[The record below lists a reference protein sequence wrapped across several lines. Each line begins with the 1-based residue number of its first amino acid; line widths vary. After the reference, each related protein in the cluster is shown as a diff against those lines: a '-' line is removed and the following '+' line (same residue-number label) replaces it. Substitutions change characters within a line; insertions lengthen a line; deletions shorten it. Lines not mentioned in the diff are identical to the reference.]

1 MPCGLT
7 LSVLLKVSR
16 LFHKENRRNTQKPT
30 VWLTNS
36 LNSSPTDLVLILL
49 VISSFSAPTC
59 LFESVFLK
67 YILWKSFLSEEFRK
81 SIASMLLLF
90 NDNLNHDFKYW
101 PTYALK
107 SMCTT
112 FYIDLS
118 YFRNL
123 YVGGLVVSQ
132 LRLIL
137 HMFCHYA
144 IMKLAQKTKVNLIN
158 VLKISW

>member
-1 MPCGLT
+1 M
-7 LSVLLKVSR
+7 KVY
-16 LFHKENRRNTQKPT
+16 F
-30 VWLTNS
+30 
-36 LNSSPTDLVLILL
+36 
-49 VISSFSAPTC
+49 
-59 LFESVFLK
+59 
-67 YILWKSFLSEEFRK
+67 SEEFWK
-81 SIASMLLLF
+81 SIASMLF

-101 PTYALK
+101 PSYALK

-144 IMKLAQKTKVNLIN
+144 IMKLAQKTMVNLIN
-158 VLKISW
+158 LLHHYPVKVSFVHCEYSPEKRQAFRSLQVHKFLIAFSIFVFKIWF